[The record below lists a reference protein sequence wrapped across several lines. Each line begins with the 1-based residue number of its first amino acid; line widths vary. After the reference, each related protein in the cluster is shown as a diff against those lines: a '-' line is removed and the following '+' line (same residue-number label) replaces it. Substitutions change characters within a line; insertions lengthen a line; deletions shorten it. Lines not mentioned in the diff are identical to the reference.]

1 MEKIYK
7 YGKVLPKPF
16 TGKLSQR
23 YENKMY
29 GSCPATVRKNQ
40 GFEIQRRFFI
50 FATPFVGTLFSLV
63 ICQIWI
69 KQNFFDFALTKFNSE
84 KLKKNHKFSLSKF

>member
-40 GFEIQRRFFI
+40 GFEMQRHFLI
-50 FATPFVGTLFSLV
+50 FTTPFVRTLFS
-63 ICQIWI
+63 
-69 KQNFFDFALTKFNSE
+69 
-84 KLKKNHKFSLSKF
+84 

>member
-7 YGKVLPKPF
+7 YRKVLPKPF

-23 YENKMY
+23 YVNKMY

-40 GFEIQRRFFI
+40 GFEMQRHFLI
-50 FATPFVGTLFSLV
+50 FATPFF
-63 ICQIWI
+63 
-69 KQNFFDFALTKFNSE
+69 
-84 KLKKNHKFSLSKF
+84 